1 MDREAAKLIRAN
13 VEALKKEDLDPIYNQ
28 CTEREMVK
36 AVSRVLLR
44 IGVDPLKYVTKIV
57 NYMLAHSKLKEAIIR
72 DKITHIGK
80 YAFAYC
86 LWLEE
91 VQFGQGVS
99 EIGNF
104 AFMYCTSLTNIFI
117 PGNIKNIGE
126 MAFNGCDHLKH
137 VTILP
142 GVEVI
147 SDGAFFGC
155 AVLKSI
161 EIPDTITYL
170 GDFAFKDC
178 GNIDIHYGGTTDDWQ
193 KLVLSKMKF
202 LGTKYTCHCSDG
214 TVKNWS

>member
-36 AVSRVLLR
+36 AVTRVFLR
-44 IGVDPLKYVTKIV
+44 IGVDPLKYVTKILD
-57 NYMLAHSKLKEAIIR
+57 YMLAHSTLKEAIIG

-86 LWLEE
+86 LRLEK

-104 AFMYCTSLTNIFI
+104 AFMNCTSLTSITIPRNI
-117 PGNIKNIGE
+117 GSIGE
-126 MAFNGCDHLKH
+126 MAFNGCEHLEY
-137 VTILP
+137 VTLLP

-147 SDGAFFGC
+147 DDGAFFNCKG
-155 AVLKSI
+155 LKSI
-161 EIPDTITYL
+161 EIPDTVTYL
-170 GDFAFKDC
+170 GDFAFKEC
-178 GNIDIHYGGTTDDWQ
+178 GNIDIHYGGTTDNWQ